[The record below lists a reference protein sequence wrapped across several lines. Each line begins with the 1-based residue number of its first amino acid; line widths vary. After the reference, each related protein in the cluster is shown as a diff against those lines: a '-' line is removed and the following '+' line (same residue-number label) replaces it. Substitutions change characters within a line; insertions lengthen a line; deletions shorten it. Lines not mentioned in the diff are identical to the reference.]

1 MIPPSSRPSTTP
13 FSPCFSAFV
22 LAHLTLFPTTL
33 TEQPDPYPPVKIYG
47 YYTPAEVSKHKT
59 KDDLWL
65 IIQPKGSGKRKVY
78 NVSDYVE
85 EHPGEDSIFNNAG
98 GDATEGFLGPQHPDN
113 ATIILEE
120 YCIGEV
126 VEE

>member
-1 MIPPSSRPSTTP
+1 MPSSPRFHHS
-13 FSPCFSAFV
+13 
-22 LAHLTLFPTTL
+22 
-33 TEQPDPYPPVKIYG
+33 TEQLDPSPPVKTYG
-47 YYTPAEVSKHKT
+47 YYTAAEVSKHKT

-78 NVSDYVE
+78 NVSDYVD

-113 ATIILEE
+113 AAIILEE